1 MQLSAIPKLWILVVG
16 AGISF
21 VLGGLYRNSEY
32 ASKVWVFVGCCFL
45 GLFWQGWHCAG
56 LLGKQLRVGEEGK
69 EMVVVGKVS
78 DIPVCDKEHCS
89 FSFVVD
95 SDGRKFRLSWY
106 GLVKAVHVGESW
118 KLFVRLKR
126 AHGNLNP
133 GGFDSEAWSWQQH
146 FSGKGYVV
154 NKATNEYLGVSSGY
168 GFLRWRERLLANCKK
183 VLGHDPLA
191 GIVTALNLGW
201 TQDIPYF
208 QKVTAQRTG
217 TAHLLAISGLHVGMV
232 AALVFWLTCGLWS
245 KIHRVTELIPSPMI
259 GALFAIFA
267 AIIYSEMAGF
277 ACSTQRACVMCA
289 ILLLPKFA
297 HRHMSVKTALFRAV
311 WVVLLWDPCV
321 VMSSGFWLS
330 FGAVFVLIY
339 AQYYS
344 PKCPKSNSDCSAG
357 SFDLNN
363 LLLIVQ
369 KVAHKKIKEFIQL
382 LQTQWICL
390 IGLLPLSCWYF
401 HQVSLVSL
409 VSNLIAI
416 PLMGVLILPLVLLG
430 TALVNTNV
438 YLAKLFFS
446 CATYLLALL
455 GVSLQWLSQQQWAV
469 WNYSFTHV
477 WEIVVVFSGCAL
489 LVFTQKN
496 WRWVGL
502 VGLVPLA
509 LPNTF
514 PVQVGQ
520 FKLSVLDVG
529 QGLATVVTTRNH
541 AVIYD
546 TGAKFSPQLDC
557 GQQIVVPYLINEKI
571 HQIDALILSH
581 GDNDHAGGASAVV
594 RSFTVKKIYT
604 SAVDKINQQ
613 LNEQA
618 SAVKISE
625 CNRGITWKWDG
636 VRFEFLHPDSNVE
649 GKANDKSCV
658 LKVSSDYGS
667 VLFTGDIEK
676 TAERWLTQQHAEQL
690 SSSILIAP
698 HHGSKTSSTSDFL
711 AAVHPTVAILSYGYR
726 NRYRHPN
733 KEVVE
738 RYLKKGT
745 QLFDTVTSGAIS
757 YTIGG
762 DRQWRHYRASHSEF
776 WRPSG
781 I

>member
-1 MQLSAIPKLWILVVG
+1 MGCWSLMQLSAIPKLWIFGL
-16 AGISF
+16 GIILSF
-21 VLGGLYRNSEY
+21 GLGGWFRN
-32 ASKVWVFVGCCFL
+32 ARWWGKVWVFVGCCFL
-45 GLFWQGWHCAG
+45 GLFWQGWHCTG
-56 LLGKQLRVGEEGK
+56 LLGKVLGIDEEGMEK
-69 EMVVVGKVS
+69 VLVGRVC
-78 DIPVCDKEHCS
+78 DIPVCDEAHCS

-95 SDGRKFRLSWY
+95 SEGRKFRLSWY
-106 GLVKAVHVGESW
+106 GLERAVHVGESW

-126 AHGNLNP
+126 VHGSLNP

-146 FSGKGYVV
+146 FSGKGYVI
-154 NKATNEYLGVSSGY
+154 NKAKNEYLGVSSGY
-168 GFLRWRERLLANCKK
+168 GFLRWREGMLQSCKK
-183 VLGHDPLA
+183 VLHDDPLG

-208 QKVTAQRTG
+208 QKVIAQRTG

-232 AALVFWLTCGLWS
+232 AGLVFWLLCGLWS
-245 KIHRVTELIPSPMI
+245 KIPRVTELIPSPVI

-297 HRHMSVKTALFRAV
+297 HRHITVKTALFRAV

-321 VMSSGFWLS
+321 VLSSGFWLS
-330 FGAVFVLIY
+330 FGAVFVLVY
-339 AQYYS
+339 AKYY
-344 PKCPKSNSDCSAG
+344 KV
-357 SFDLNN
+357 FDIDN
-363 LLLIVQ
+363 VTSVFQ
-369 KVAHKKIKEFIQL
+369 KMAHKKIKECIQL

-438 YLAKLFFS
+438 YLAKLFFT
-446 CATYLLALL
+446 CATKCLAIL
-455 GVSLQWLSQQQWAV
+455 GLSLQWLSQQQWAV
-469 WNYSFTHV
+469 WNYSFTHA
-477 WEIVVVFSGCAL
+477 WEVVVVFSGCAL
-489 LVFTQKN
+489 LVFSQKN

-529 QGLATVVTTRNH
+529 QGLATVVSTRNH
-541 AVIYD
+541 TVIYD

-557 GQQIVVPYLINEKI
+557 GQQIVVPYLIKEKI
-571 HQIDALILSH
+571 RLIDTLVLSH
-581 GDNDHAGGASAVV
+581 GDNDHAGGASAILK
-594 RSFTVKKIYT
+594 SFTVKKIYT
-604 SAVDKINQQ
+604 SAVEKINQQ

-618 SAVKISE
+618 STVNIAE
-625 CNRGITWKWDG
+625 CVRGISWKWDG
-636 VRFEFLHPDSNVE
+636 VKFEFLHPDANVE
-649 GKANDKSCV
+649 GKANDRSCV

-676 TAERWLTQQHAEQL
+676 TAERWLTQQHPEQL
-690 SSSILIAP
+690 SSSIMIVP
-698 HHGSKTSSTSDFL
+698 HHGSKTSSIRDFL
-711 AAVHPTVAILSYGYR
+711 DAVHPKVAILSYGYR

-738 RYLKKGT
+738 RYLKNGSR
-745 QLFDTVTSGAIS
+745 LFNTVSSGAIS

-762 DRQWRHYRASHSEF
+762 DWEWQHYRARHREF
-776 WRPSG
+776 WRPT
-781 I
+781 